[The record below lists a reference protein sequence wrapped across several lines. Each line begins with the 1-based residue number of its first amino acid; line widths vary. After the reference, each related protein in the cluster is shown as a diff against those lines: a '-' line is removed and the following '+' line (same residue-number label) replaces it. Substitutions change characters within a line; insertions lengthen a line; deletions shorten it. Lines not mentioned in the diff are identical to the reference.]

1 MIYYIDPI
9 EYKLVVDVPD
19 NLRLNPPS
27 QIDDDKS
34 SVSAFG
40 DKRIQLVDNRNQV
53 AGTYATMVHIE
64 EDSLNG
70 DDQSTVPQNAIV
82 LPTYEKER
90 SPRMQLK
97 YDKFRP
103 QDPNAVKFDKERKFM
118 QA

>member
-1 MIYYIDPI
+1 M
-9 EYKLVVDVPD
+9 
-19 NLRLNPPS
+19 
-27 QIDDDKS
+27 
-34 SVSAFG
+34 
-40 DKRIQLVDNRNQV
+40 

-70 DDQSTVPQNAIV
+70 DADSLPQNAIV
-82 LPTYEKER
+82 PPTYENEK

-103 QDPNAVKFDKERKFM
+103 QDPNQHKFDKERKVM

>member
-1 MIYYIDPI
+1 MIYNIDPI

-40 DKRIQLVDNRNQV
+40 DKRIQLADNRNQV

-82 LPTYEKER
+82 PPTYEKER